1 MQQVEPQIVG
11 DQVQTLRT
19 LKHIERQMPLEPES
33 FTQSLSTVEGF
44 ENSIGFVFTKDSME
58 LRPIKTVEEV
68 DTIFEPTPLQSPK
81 LLGNI
86 FEDAWNAIEDAATAV
101 WREAQRIAIY
111 IADTVTLVIEYADK
125 VVQKVVQSV
134 KEAIDAVVHI
144 LKMIEAFI
152 EDVIQFL
159 RTLFDWSGIL
169 KAHKMLKQLA
179 NSQMSS
185 VREITAR
192 GKTDFLKMLTGAFTK
207 AGPPVDLTQA
217 QSLREMSAAS
227 CKTNDPH
234 PEVNAQVN
242 SVHGQYINDKV
253 DDRRD
258 EIEFKIKPAITG
270 ADGSIDASADAKA
283 LQLAESLGGVLTNP
297 LGISFA
303 DIYQNIKD
311 LISGDI
317 QKVFVS
323 LVSAQFVDFDKIGQ
337 AFDIVAAAL
346 NAPIEIPFVS
356 QLYKWITGEQ
366 LTLLDVMCLA
376 LAIPTHM
383 GYAIYTFVTTGTAHS
398 FAEDADGLLG
408 QRLTAEEFYGE
419 APRLRSGLAAAEAR
433 YNRAA
438 HWAYFIFYELY
449 TIQAG
454 ALKSIQVLNPKGAW
468 KQNPANGVLVSL
480 VLTTGLISKT
490 LLFKLGLKE
499 ENWNPLDL
507 AWNSTLFGVTAGLDL
522 FTAVDFCFLGDE
534 IVTGFDRFK
543 DKSKQLAKVGASL
556 AGAVLL
562 GIRIESLVNNRSSV
576 PKLFQARDILN
587 AVGLMLT
594 FDDTSYYVDA
604 VGPQNAV
611 ATIVA
616 ETYFKA
622 AAGCVHIAAVA
633 TA

>member
-1 MQQVEPQIVG
+1 
-11 DQVQTLRT
+11 
-19 LKHIERQMPLEPES
+19 
-33 FTQSLSTVEGF
+33 
-44 ENSIGFVFTKDSME
+44 
-58 LRPIKTVEEV
+58 
-68 DTIFEPTPLQSPK
+68 
-81 LLGNI
+81 
-86 FEDAWNAIEDAATAV
+86 
-101 WREAQRIAIY
+101 
-111 IADTVTLVIEYADK
+111 
-125 VVQKVVQSV
+125 
-134 KEAIDAVVHI
+134 
-144 LKMIEAFI
+144 
-152 EDVIQFL
+152 
-159 RTLFDWSGIL
+159 
-169 KAHKMLKQLA
+169 
-179 NSQMSS
+179 
-185 VREITAR
+185 
-192 GKTDFLKMLTGAFTK
+192 
-207 AGPPVDLTQA
+207 
-217 QSLREMSAAS
+217 MSATS
-227 CKTNDPH
+227 CKTSDPH

-242 SVHGQYINDKV
+242 SVHGKYINDKV
-253 DDRRD
+253 DDRKD
-258 EIEFKIKPAITG
+258 EIDYKIKPAITG
-270 ADGSIDASADAKA
+270 ADGSVDGSADAKA
-283 LQLAESLGGVLTNP
+283 LQLAESLGSVFTNP

-303 DIYQNIKD
+303 DIYQSIKD

-317 QKVFVS
+317 EKVFVS

-337 AFDIVAAAL
+337 ALDVIAAAL

-383 GYAIYTFVTTGTAHS
+383 GYAIYTFVTTGKAHS
-398 FAEDADGLLG
+398 FAEDAKGLVE
-408 QRLTAEEFYGE
+408 QRLTAPQFYGE
-419 APRLRSGLAAAEAR
+419 APLLRSNLAAANPQ

-454 ALKSIQVLNPKGAW
+454 ALKGLQVLNPKGAW
-468 KQNPANGVLVSL
+468 KQKETSAVLVSL
-480 VLTTGLISKT
+480 VLCTGLISKT

-499 ENWNPLDL
+499 ENWNDLDL

-534 IVTGFDRFK
+534 VVTRFDRFK
-543 DKSKQLAKVGASL
+543 DKSKQMAKIGCSL

-562 GIRIESLVNNRSSV
+562 GIRIESLVNNRSAV

-587 AVGLMLT
+587 AVALMFT

-622 AAGCVHIAAVA
+622 AAGCVHIAAIA